1 MKTSTTYIIR
11 HKATVKQCTKDEKDL
26 DMSILFKN
34 LEILMTKNECLSCK
48 LYSGVGRKTS
58 S

>member
-11 HKATVKQCTKDEKDL
+11 HKATVKQCTKDL
-26 DMSILFKN
+26 DMSLFLKH
-34 LEILMTKNECLSCK
+34 EKLMTKNECLSCK